1 MKVLIIGSGSIGKR
15 HIKNIFRYSQE
26 KKEYLII
33 DLFRSSKSEL
43 PVEILNI
50 INKQIF
56 NQSDI
61 SEKYDAIFIT
71 NPTNLHYPTL
81 LKMLPYSDNFFI
93 EKPVFDK
100 INVDL
105 SALCDTKKNYYVACP
120 LRYTEILLAAK
131 KFVETNN
138 IFSVRAISSSF
149 LPDWRPG
156 IDYRTTYSAK
166 KEMGGG
172 VLIDLIHEWD
182 YLSSFLGFPQKVE
195 KYYGKYSNLEINS
208 EDLAVYIAQYK
219 DKLLELHLD
228 YCGKQTRRSCEFITD
243 EGVFCFDIANNQI
256 LKNGIVQKAFNDN
269 RNDMYYNEL
278 KTFFAIT
285 KNMVDNPNT
294 IENAI
299 KVMKVALEGTK

>member
-1 MKVLIIGSGSIGKR
+1 M
-15 HIKNIFRYSQE
+15 
-26 KKEYLII
+26 
-33 DLFRSSKSEL
+33 
-43 PVEILNI
+43 
-50 INKQIF
+50 
-56 NQSDI
+56 
-61 SEKYDAIFIT
+61 
-71 NPTNLHYPTL
+71 
-81 LKMLPYSDNFFI
+81 
-93 EKPVFDK
+93 
-100 INVDL
+100 DL